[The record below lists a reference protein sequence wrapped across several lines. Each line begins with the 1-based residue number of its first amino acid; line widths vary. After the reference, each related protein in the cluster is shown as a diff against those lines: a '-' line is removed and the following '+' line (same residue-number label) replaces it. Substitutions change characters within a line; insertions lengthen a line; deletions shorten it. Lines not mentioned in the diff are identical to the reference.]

1 MVNRLRVGA
10 HEDLLIIPM
19 EWYGTLLSN
28 CTVKLPE
35 YRVLKNGI
43 LVLGGETGD
52 RIEVLCDPEGA
63 KLVMNL
69 AGRVCAEAIPFIQ
82 QIADWFI

>member
-1 MVNRLRVGA
+1 MKI
-10 HEDLLIIPM
+10 LLIIPM

-52 RIEVLCDPEGA
+52 RIEVLCDPEA
-63 KLVMNL
+63 
-69 AGRVCAEAIPFIQ
+69 Q
-82 QIADWFI
+82 SW